1 MVTRSLCTL
10 SNKGTL
16 YNHLNFAS
24 AYRRLNVA
32 PNELKSSFLWK
43 VRPYLGMQ
51 MRLPHIRTSQ
61 RWRNRP
67 VCRSQVQNLGNR
79 GNKRKNGVRVQPF
92 VSIVVSAHS
101 DPSSKKV
108 SANRQ
113 TRPRIVRKGKNGPR
127 RIGPRQIPQNVGS
140 HLSQGTR
147 KKSPFRTKRRHPK
160 VNSSVA
166 EWTFNRT
173 DPPPR
178 RLTVNHL
185 GVIVGETI
193 ARERAEQLIPLITKN
208 PYKSTN
214 LCWITNRQ
222 QVQYSTI
229 PSPFPILCPLMVPN
243 QTRTYKISLK

>member
-166 EWTFNRT
+166 ERTFNRT
-173 DPPPR
+173 DPPSKAS
-178 RLTVNHL
+178 H
-185 GVIVGETI
+185 
-193 ARERAEQLIPLITKN
+193 
-208 PYKSTN
+208 S
-214 LCWITNRQ
+214 
-222 QVQYSTI
+222 
-229 PSPFPILCPLMVPN
+229 
-243 QTRTYKISLK
+243 